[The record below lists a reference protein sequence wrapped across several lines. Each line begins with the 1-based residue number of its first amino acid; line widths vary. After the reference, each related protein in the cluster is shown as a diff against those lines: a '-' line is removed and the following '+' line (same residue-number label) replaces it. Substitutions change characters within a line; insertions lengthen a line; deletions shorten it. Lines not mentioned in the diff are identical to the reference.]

1 MDNGK
6 KHVFESAGDSELEE
20 IRESDIEPETD
31 ESTPSEN
38 RTDFPCSVAQ
48 ERFWLL
54 DRLEPG
60 NSSLNVAVRWRLE
73 GQVSTALLEQAWLK
87 IIERHE
93 ILRTV
98 FLEVDSVAV
107 QRTLPLSLFKL
118 AEIDLSN
125 LPEDQQQIEGDR
137 IGVIE
142 ARAPFDLLTGPLV
155 RATLLRFSPTV
166 AVILVTTH
174 QIVSDG
180 WSIGVMAREMGL
192 IYQALSR
199 NEPVALEELPLQYAD
214 YSMWQLEWL
223 RVRGTDAETAYWTRQ
238 LANVKP
244 FKVLP
249 DRPRPAVP
257 TTNGAIVSIVLP
269 RELTNR
275 AQVLSGERGATLF
288 ATALAAL
295 TATLSRYTGEDQ
307 VVVGTQVSDRDQV
320 ELEGMIGQFVNSL
333 ILRNDLAGDPPF
345 TELIE
350 RIRDT
355 VGQALEHRHIPIER
369 LLSMVK
375 GERSGV
381 HSALI
386 SVNFIFQ
393 RTFIQNV
400 DYGDFRLI
408 DMPSLPAGAIY
419 DLNFFMVERPDGW
432 RFSCQYNTDQFE
444 PETAPR
450 LLRYVQRVLENVVEQ
465 PESRI
470 SALKL
475 LDSDERGRLLHT
487 LNDTDK
493 PYPDST
499 LPRLFEAQAALT
511 PDALAVVSGERRLS
525 YRQLDAEANRLAQHL
540 VQQGAGV
547 GLRIGVC
554 LRRSADWVVALLAI
568 SKTGAAYVALDP
580 SDPPAYLER
589 QVQLADLR
597 VIVAAT
603 AHKEGL
609 HGLKARLVDLDADK
623 AAISHAPATA
633 PGVTIHPDS
642 EVFTS
647 FVYGTGSELDG
658 VRVSHHALIV
668 RLSALRERPGLSADD
683 VLVAVSPQAQDLATM
698 ELFLPLL
705 AGARVVIAD
714 DKDTQ
719 DGRRLLQLLQRCEA
733 TVMHAPPSIWS
744 SLIAADW
751 QGLPRLKILC
761 ACESHD
767 RRLIAQLLDR
777 SSELWRLY
785 ARPETVL
792 AIAAHRVTSQEDQ
805 MLIGAPLANTKLYV
819 LDGYR
824 GLQPTGAPGTL
835 YVGGEGLALGGLIPG
850 GAIDAAYTADPF
862 TPGSRARLYR
872 SPDQA
877 RVRKSGLIE
886 HLGRSDQRVKLNGYW
901 IETGIIESVL
911 RRHASVADIAVLL
924 PSGPQKNGGITAF
937 VTLQPSAQDQ
947 FETIKTGLR
956 VLLAESLPR
965 YLQTIQIVQLQAV
978 PRTASG
984 AIDVRALLRL
994 GSEETTPHGKPAV
1007 QPISRVERH
1016 LQKIWCAMLKLD
1028 EIDLNANFFELGG
1041 HSLLAARML
1050 ARVQTEFGRRISLAS
1065 LFRAPSIREL
1075 AHLLEEDEARD
1086 FDFRQVV
1093 KLQAVGSRPPL
1104 IGINNTGIYYMLAKR
1119 LGPEQPF
1126 TSLQLFDPSAR
1137 SDEMPKTLEEI
1148 AAGYVQLIRR
1158 VQPKGPYQLM
1168 GWCVAGAL
1176 AFEIACQLDAAHQEV
1191 QQLYLMDAWVPGYQR
1206 RLPKLR
1212 ALISDYSLRWQ
1223 FIVADW
1229 RRLRAKQLG
1238 FGAFLENRALTKK
1251 LRKLFRRPNPADFVL
1266 STTHATV
1273 SPEDYDQWL
1282 LAYLQRV
1289 TACYEPKQYRGKITL
1304 FRSHGEPTGWW
1315 FDPKAGW
1322 EPYADGGVDLQL
1334 VDGDHFTM
1342 FQEPGVSQTAE
1353 KIAAAVTAGNA

>member
-20 IRESDIEPETD
+20 IRESDIEPEID
-31 ESTPSEN
+31 ESHPSEN

-60 NSSLNVAVRWRLE
+60 NASLNVAVRWRLE
-73 GQVSTALLEQAWLK
+73 GQVSTTLLEQAWLK

-93 ILRTV
+93 VLRTV

-107 QRTLPLSLFKL
+107 QRVLPLSLFKL

-155 RATLLRFSPTV
+155 RAALLRFSPTV

-199 NEPVALEELPLQYAD
+199 NEPVLLEELPLQYAD

-275 AQVLSGERGATLF
+275 AQVLSGEHGATLF

-295 TATLSRYTGEDQ
+295 AATLSRYTGQDQ
-307 VVVGTQVSDRDQV
+307 IVVGTQVSDRDQV

-350 RIRDT
+350 RVRDT

-450 LLRYVQRVLENVVEQ
+450 LLRYVQRILENVVEQ

-475 LDSDERGRLLHT
+475 LDSDERGWLLHT
-487 LNDTDK
+487 LNDSDK
-493 PYPDST
+493 PYPANT

-511 PDALAVVSGERRLS
+511 PDVLAVVSGERRLS
-525 YRQLDAEANRLAQHL
+525 YHQLDAEANRLAQHL
-540 VQQGAGV
+540 IQHGAGV
-547 GLRIGVC
+547 GMRVGVC
-554 LRRSADWVVALLAI
+554 LRRSVDWAVALLAI

-580 SDPPAYLER
+580 SDPAAYIGR
-589 QVQLADLR
+589 QIQRAELSLVVTTTPQKEILR
-597 VIVAAT
+597 
-603 AHKEGL
+603 
-609 HGLKARLVDLDADK
+609 GLKARLIDLETDK
-623 AAISHAPATA
+623 AAISHAPITA
-633 PGVTIHPDS
+633 PSVTILPDS
-642 EVFTS
+642 EIFTS
-647 FVYGTGSELDG
+647 FVYAAGSELDG
-658 VRVSHHALIV
+658 VRVSHQALIV
-668 RLSALRERPGLSADD
+668 RLSALRERPGINADD
-683 VLVAVSPQAQDLATM
+683 VLVAVSPITQDLAMM

-705 AGARVVIAD
+705 VGGHVVIAE

-719 DGRRLLQLLQRCEA
+719 DGRRLLQLMQRCDA
-733 TVMHAPPSIWS
+733 TIMHAPPSIWS
-744 SLIAADW
+744 ALIAAEW
-751 QGLPRLKILC
+751 RGQPRLKILC
-761 ACESHD
+761 SCESHD
-767 RRLIAQLLDR
+767 RWLITQLLDR
-777 SSELWRLY
+777 GSELWSLY

-792 AIAAHRVTSQEDQ
+792 AIASHRITSQDDL
-805 MLIGAPLANTKLYV
+805 MPIGPPLANTKLYV
-819 LDGYR
+819 LDRGM
-824 GLQPTGAPGTL
+824 GLQPSGAQGTL
-835 YVGGEGLALGGLIPG
+835 YVGGEGLALGGLVSG
-850 GAIDAAYTADPF
+850 GAVDARYIADPF
-862 TPGSRARLYR
+862 MPGSRARLYR
-872 SPDQA
+872 SHDYA
-877 RVRKSGLIE
+877 RVRKNGLIE
-886 HLGRSDQRVKLNGYW
+886 HLGRDDQRVKLNGYW
-901 IETGIIESVL
+901 VEPVEIEAVL
-911 RRHASVADIAVLL
+911 RRHACVTDAVVLL
-924 PSGPQKNGGITAF
+924 SMEPQKNSSITAF
-937 VTLQPSAQDQ
+937 VTLKPGTQES

-956 VLLAESLPR
+956 VLLAETLPR
-965 YLQTIQIVQLQAV
+965 HLQPVHIELLHTV

-984 AIDVRALLRL
+984 MVDMRALQRL
-994 GSEETTPHGKPAV
+994 QTEEAAARGKPAAQTV
-1007 QPISRVERH
+1007 SGVERH
-1016 LQKIWCAMLKLD
+1016 LQKIWREMLKLD
-1028 EIDLNANFFELGG
+1028 DIELSANFFELGG

-1126 TSLQLFDPSAR
+1126 TSLQLFDPSVR
-1137 SDEMPKTLEEI
+1137 GDEMPKTLEEI

-1176 AFEIACQLDAAHQEV
+1176 AFEIACQLDAAQQEV
-1191 QQLYLMDAWVPGYQR
+1191 QHLYLMDAWVPGYQK

-1238 FGAFLENRALTKK
+1238 FGAFLENRALIKK
-1251 LRKLFRRPNPADFVL
+1251 LRKLFRRPNPTDIVLTADN
-1266 STTHATV
+1266 SSV

-1282 LAYLQRV
+1282 LAYLQQI
-1289 TACYEPKQYRGKITL
+1289 TAHYEPKRYRGKITL
-1304 FRSHGEPTGWW
+1304 FRSHDEPTGWW
-1315 FDPKAGW
+1315 FDPNAGW
-1322 EPYADGGVDLQL
+1322 GPYAEGGVDLHL

-1353 KIAAAVTAGNA
+1353 KIAAAVAARNA